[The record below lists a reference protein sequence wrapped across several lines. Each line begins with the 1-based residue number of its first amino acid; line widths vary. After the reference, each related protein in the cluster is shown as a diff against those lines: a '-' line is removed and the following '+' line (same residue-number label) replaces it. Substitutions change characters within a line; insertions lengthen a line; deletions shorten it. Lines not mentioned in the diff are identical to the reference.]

1 MDLSLSRLYIK
12 INCYKLLNILSIIF
26 IDTGVPIPNKPACI
40 MMPMKYIADAIAPTC
55 LPVGKLQRHRSLRRY
70 SEKRDQSLWK
80 NKCCAYQILFCKTLE
95 IFCT

>member
-12 INCYKLLNILSIIF
+12 INGYKLLNILSIIF